1 MCGILFVAELNGPVD
16 RARFGDALNALA
28 HRGPDGDGEAHTTL
42 AFPGGQ
48 RCAVAI
54 GHRRLSILDPR
65 ARSSQPFRRDAKALT
80 YNGEIYNF
88 RALRADL
95 PSDVKLTTDGDTE
108 VLFEILRRAG
118 VAGLEAA
125 RGMWAFCY
133 LNEAT
138 GQLIAARDRLGKK
151 PLFYFANEA
160 TLCFASE
167 IGAIMTYLG
176 TKPRMTQGQIDTY
189 LAYGWTLPGTGEA
202 TPIAGIKQVR
212 PGSFVTIDLQTWV
225 AKSETYFD
233 MQSSS
238 PSDQAQHGD
247 LSERVRTAVLDRLV
261 SDRKVGLLL
270 SGGVDSSLILSVLV
284 SEGLSDQVHCFTG
297 DAGKSEDAD
306 YAARITKALG
316 VKSEVISL
324 GYGGGAFERFLS
336 VCRHQEKP
344 FPMIGNVLGL
354 PQLYEEIAARDVPV
368 VLDGTGA
375 DEIFGG
381 YWERYYRFA
390 LAEAWTR
397 SDHAWTQTM
406 LSANADVARI
416 DQIGRTTVSAL
427 RDGSWPPRTTVGAEP
442 TGDIAP
448 QLLRFSSIDLDHTK
462 PADSLAHFR
471 GSLAQALHH
480 DVTSALLPEWLWQN
494 DRNAM
499 RSGVEN
505 RSPFLDTALIP
516 RLDTGYRAKFVG
528 PWNKHELRVLFDRF
542 RPAPTQWRRE
552 KQGFRWAFAR
562 FLRQNRAEVLELIAA
577 STVVGARVRT
587 GALIDAIA
595 ADEEL
600 LFSDL
605 VQRCL
610 CVAGVEAATGLT
622 LA

>member
-1 MCGILFVAELNGPVD
+1 MCGILLVAERNGPID
-16 RARFGDALNALA
+16 RARFARALNSLA
-28 HRGPDGDGEAHTTL
+28 HRGPDGAGEAHMTL
-42 AFPGGQ
+42 ALASGGS
-48 RCAVAI
+48 CAVAL
-54 GHRRLSILDPR
+54 GHRRLSILDLSD
-65 ARSSQPFRRDAKALT
+65 RSSQPFRRDAKALT

-88 RALRADL
+88 RALRAQL
-95 PSDVKLTTDGDTE
+95 PSDARLTTDGDTE
-108 VLFEILRRAG
+108 VLFEILRSQG
-118 VAGLEAA
+118 IAGLKAA
-125 RGMWAFCY
+125 LGMWAFCY
-133 LNEAT
+133 FDEAT

-151 PLFYFANEA
+151 PLFYFANET

-176 TKPRMTQGQIDTY
+176 TKPRMMQGQIDTY
-189 LAYGWTLPGTGEA
+189 LAYGWTFPGTCDS
-202 TPIAGIKQVR
+202 TPIAGISQVR
-212 PGSFVTIDLQTWV
+212 PGSCLTVDLHTWA
-225 AKSETYFD
+225 AKSESYFD
-233 MQSSS
+233 NQLLSS
-238 PSDQAQHGD
+238 SDQAQRGD
-247 LSERVRTAVLDRLV
+247 LTERVRTAVLDRLV

-284 SEGLSDQVHCFTG
+284 SEGLGDHVHCFTG
-297 DAGKSEDAD
+297 DAGKSDDAD
-306 YAARITKALG
+306 YAAAITKALC
-316 VKSEVISL
+316 VKAEVIPL
-324 GYGGGAFERFLS
+324 GYGDGAFERFLS

-390 LAEAWTR
+390 LAEAWALG
-397 SDHAWTQTM
+397 DHAWIETM
-406 LSANADVARI
+406 LAANADVARI
-416 DQIGRTTVSAL
+416 DQIGRATLTSL
-427 RDGSWPPRTTVGAEP
+427 RVGSWPPQTTVGAEP
-442 TGDIAP
+442 TRDIAP
-448 QLLRFSSIDLDHTK
+448 LLHRFSSVNLQTTI

-471 GSLAQALHH
+471 GSLGEALHH

-505 RSPFLDTALIP
+505 RSPFLDTQLTP
-516 RLDTGYRAKFVG
+516 LLGTGYRAKFVG

-542 RPAPTQWRRE
+542 KPAPTQWRRE

-562 FLRQNRAEVLELIAA
+562 FLRQNRAQVLELITA
-577 STVVGARVRT
+577 SSVVRARLET

-610 CVAGVEAATGLT
+610 CVAGVEAATGLS
-622 LA
+622 LG

>member
-1 MCGILFVAELNGPVD
+1 MCGILLVAERNGPVD
-16 RARFGDALNALA
+16 RARFTRALNALA
-28 HRGPDGDGEAHTTL
+28 HRGPDGAGEAHTTL
-42 AFPGGQ
+42 ALAGGET
-48 RCAVAI
+48 CGVAL
-54 GHRRLSILDPR
+54 GHRRLSILDLSD
-65 ARSSQPFRRDAKALT
+65 RSSQPFRRDGKALT

-88 RALRADL
+88 RALRAGL
-95 PSDVKLTTDGDTE
+95 PPDASLTTDGDTE
-108 VLFEILRRAG
+108 VLFEILRG
-118 VAGLEAA
+118 QGIAGLEAA
-125 RGMWAFCY
+125 NGMWAFCH
-133 LNEAT
+133 LDEAT

-151 PLFYFANEA
+151 PLFYFASET

-176 TKPRMTQGQIDTY
+176 TKPRMMQGQIDTY
-189 LAYGWTLPGTGEA
+189 LAYGWTLPGTNDL
-202 TPIAGIKQVR
+202 TPIAGISLVR
-212 PGSFVTIDLQTWV
+212 PGSYVAVDLHTWV
-225 AKSETYFD
+225 AKSESYFD
-233 MQSSS
+233 NQSWFS
-238 PSDQAQHGD
+238 SDQAPHDD
-247 LSERVRTAVLDRLV
+247 LTERVRTAVLDRLV

-284 SEGLSDQVHCFTG
+284 SEGLGDQVHCFTG
-297 DAGKSEDAD
+297 DAGKSDDAD

-316 VKSEVISL
+316 VKAEVIPL
-324 GYGGGAFERFLS
+324 GYGDGAFERFLS

-390 LAEAWTR
+390 LAEAWALG
-397 SDHAWTQTM
+397 DHAWIEIM
-406 LSANADVARI
+406 LAANADVARI
-416 DQIGRTTVSAL
+416 DQIGRATLNAL
-427 RDGSWPPRTTVGAEP
+427 RDGHWPPQTTVGAEP
-442 TGDIAP
+442 TRDIAP
-448 QLLRFSSIDLDHTK
+448 LLHRFSSVDLATTT
-462 PADSLAHFR
+462 PADSLTHFR
-471 GSLAQALHH
+471 GSLGEALHH

-505 RSPFLDTALIP
+505 RSPFLDTTLTP
-516 RLDTGYRAKFVG
+516 RLGTGYRAKFVG

-542 RPAPTQWRRE
+542 KPAPTQWRRE

-562 FLRQNRAEVLELIAA
+562 FLRQNREQVLELIAA
-577 STVVGARVRT
+577 STVVRARLRT
-587 GALIDAIA
+587 GVLIDAIV

-610 CVAGVEAATGLT
+610 CLAGVEATTGMNLR
-622 LA
+622 